1 MNSWTLKVEQDPEN
15 GDLILPFNDEI
26 LEAVGWKEGD
36 IIQWISNDDGSWTM
50 RKLDGTSTDTTE

>member
-50 RKLDGTSTDTTE
+50 RKIDGTSTDTTK